1 MKISNKLYLSFGL
14 IILLIVI
21 LTVLGINRVSII
33 DNTLQNEVE
42 LTSSKQRFAINF
54 RGSVHD
60 RAISIR
66 DVVLSEN
73 SNTDLFKKSV
83 VDIKNLE
90 DFYAKSA
97 VQLDDI
103 FKNKNNFSQEELEI
117 LNRIKDVEKQTL
129 PLVKEI
135 VNLKLNNQNEEALN
149 ILLTNASPLFT
160 NWLAVI
166 NEFIDYQETKN
177 FTYLSKVRDIASGFS
192 YTMIIFLIIAMIVS
206 ISVAFFISKQ
216 LVDIINKTKIG
227 LENFFKF
234 VNREFIY
241 FIIRYKIK

>member
-33 DNTLQNEVE
+33 DNTLQNELE

-149 ILLTNASPLFT
+149 ILLTKASPLFT

-166 NEFIDYQETKN
+166 N
-177 FTYLSKVRDIASGFS
+177 
-192 YTMIIFLIIAMIVS
+192 
-206 ISVAFFISKQ
+206 
-216 LVDIINKTKIG
+216 
-227 LENFFKF
+227 
-234 VNREFIY
+234 
-241 FIIRYKIK
+241 

>member
-33 DNTLQNEVE
+33 DNTLQNELE

-66 DVVLSEN
+66 DAVLSEN
-73 SNTDLFKKSV
+73 SNTNLFKKSI

-90 DFYAKSA
+90 DFYTKSA

-103 FKNKNNFSQEELEI
+103 LNF
-117 LNRIKDVEKQTL
+117 RT
-129 PLVKEI
+129 
-135 VNLKLNNQNEEALN
+135 
-149 ILLTNASPLFT
+149 
-160 NWLAVI
+160 
-166 NEFIDYQETKN
+166 
-177 FTYLSKVRDIASGFS
+177 
-192 YTMIIFLIIAMIVS
+192 
-206 ISVAFFISKQ
+206 
-216 LVDIINKTKIG
+216 
-227 LENFFKF
+227 
-234 VNREFIY
+234 
-241 FIIRYKIK
+241 